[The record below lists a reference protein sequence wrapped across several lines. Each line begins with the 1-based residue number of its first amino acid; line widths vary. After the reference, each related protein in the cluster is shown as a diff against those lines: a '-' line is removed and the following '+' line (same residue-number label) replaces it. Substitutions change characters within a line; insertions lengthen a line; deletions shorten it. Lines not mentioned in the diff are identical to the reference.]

1 MKPSDN
7 IIQLTSVSKCL
18 DKKTMTLYPMRS
30 DGTPDTDVPIDR
42 LDIKIKHGKIVSLS
56 EDNLNDDKDL
66 INSLNRND
74 YDTLIVLYYERLR
87 KGNNNG
93 NKIDK

>member
-1 MKPSDN
+1 
-7 IIQLTSVSKCL
+7 
-18 DKKTMTLYPMRS
+18 MTLYPMRS

-42 LDIKIKHGKIVSLS
+42 FDIKIKHGKIVSLS
-56 EDNLNDDKDL
+56 EYNLNDDKDL

>member
-1 MKPSDN
+1 
-7 IIQLTSVSKCL
+7 
-18 DKKTMTLYPMRS
+18 MTLYPMRS

-42 LDIKIKHGKIVSLS
+42 FDIKIKHGKIVSLS